1 MKLRIDLL
9 DYFDQTTIFMCL
21 QTNCTLKRLNKA
33 KDLGKVDLGYI
44 NWLQKLSSAIA
55 TLSPS
60 YPMSYPHET
69 SIEYPILGQ
78 KGISATYDIP
88 PVPPEAP
95 SASSNLWTRK
105 NSSPEPVFEVMLD
118 LSLFP
123 VHLFNAY
130 SIGFAPN
137 EKSCTAL

>member
-1 MKLRIDLL
+1 MLILKLRIDLL

-105 NSSPEPVFEVMLD
+105 NSSPEPVLN
-118 LSLFP
+118 SSAIQ
-123 VHLFNAY
+123 HLPGIYTTFLG
-130 SIGFAPN
+130 SH
-137 EKSCTAL
+137 LL